1 MKTSYKLANSLN
13 KNGSKLGAIIT
24 SLTLVFSLAQPAL
37 VFAFTERFADD
48 FESNSLASW
57 DLPAGT
63 NWETQS
69 EGVGPNLNNYA
80 QVKGEITDSSLTKG
94 VSTVGFENL
103 VLTYKFRT
111 SNYGTGDNVY
121 VEWST
126 DNFVTTH
133 ELRHIQDGGSDENT
147 GVSANDWTSNEGF
160 FLGNDA
166 DNQSNFKLRF
176 RATLNSPSDKFHL
189 NDVVLTGN
197 EVAVPPTD
205 TDGDTVPD
213 SIDNCPNTPNAD
225 QIDTD
230 GNGIGDA
237 CDDDVPPVLTLPAD
251 ITTEAT
257 SPEGASVNYIVTAT
271 DDTDPSPLVACL
283 PTSGSNFALGT
294 TAVDCSA
301 TDASGNTSNGTF
313 NVTVEDTTPPVISLN
328 GSDPMDVQVDTTY
341 VEPGAVVTDN
351 YDTGLTAT
359 ITGAV
364 DTGTVGTYTVYY
376 NATDSN
382 LNPAAQ
388 VTRTV
393 NVVDEEAPSTSDD
406 VLEGWQ
412 RLDVTVTFNCTD
424 NVLCSK
430 VYYTTDGTVPTA
442 SSFVDASSNWQ
453 FTMSVEGDY
462 TIKYFGVDESD
473 NQEGLKEAD
482 NHLMIDKNIQ
492 LLSVTSPVA
501 DSVLSGTVAVTA
513 DALDDLSGIEKV
525 GFYYASESTLIGE
538 DTTSPYSVDWD
549 TTSAP
554 DGNHELTA
562 VTYDNAGNNLQ
573 SASIPVVVDNVSDDL
588 DTDEDGVI
596 DDDDNCPSVF
606 NPGQEDTDGD
616 EIGDA
621 CDTIPPVDTDG
632 DGVVDSEDNCP
643 TVVNTDQT
651 DTDGDGLGDACDT
664 INDTDP
670 DGDGV
675 DNETDN
681 CPLVENP
688 DQLDTDGDG
697 VGDACD
703 STPNGEEGPTD
714 TTAPISL
721 FDNSRNHEVID
732 TELVALSLTGS
743 STDDLSGVQSA
754 KISIKKIGDETSV
767 QDFPAS
773 SFFDIFTE
781 VSCSQ
786 EELIPIEIVSLNLV
800 SVNPIPSTPVT
811 WSYDWAPQIPGIYC
825 FEVSATDASG
835 NIEHTAIAGPV
846 AYVPVPT
853 ISNESETSVTATTF
867 TVTWTTSHPATSRII
882 YDTITHLTLGAL
894 PNYGYAFSTIED
906 PNLVLNH
913 SVTVTGLTPSTSY
926 FYRIVSHGSPEAVGG
941 QGGVTTQPAPL
952 VNNNV
957 GGGNPGGGNGSAPLF
972 DPGTVTNGG
981 LVQTGDGTTGT
992 GETTGGII
1000 ILPPTFTVTGGEEGG
1015 LVSNT
1020 GSTTGTEEDL
1030 ASGTPEEES
1039 GTPEV
1044 TETETPS
1051 GNPFLANIASLLTF
1065 GTGNNWLGL
1074 LVLIIILL
1082 ALAYLVSR
1090 IRDEKK
1096 NKDK

>member
-213 SIDNCPNTPNAD
+213 SIDNCPSTPNTD

-230 GNGIGDA
+230 GDEIGDA

-351 YDTGLTAT
+351 YDTGLTAN
-359 ITGAV
+359 ITGVV

-406 VLEGWQ
+406 VLAGWQ

-462 TIKYFGVDESD
+462 IIKYFGVDESD

-513 DALDDLSGIEKV
+513 DALDDLSR
-525 GFYYASESTLIGE
+525 F
-538 DTTSPYSVDWD
+538 
-549 TTSAP
+549 
-554 DGNHELTA
+554 
-562 VTYDNAGNNLQ
+562 
-573 SASIPVVVDNVSDDL
+573 
-588 DTDEDGVI
+588 
-596 DDDDNCPSVF
+596 
-606 NPGQEDTDGD
+606 
-616 EIGDA
+616 
-621 CDTIPPVDTDG
+621 
-632 DGVVDSEDNCP
+632 
-643 TVVNTDQT
+643 
-651 DTDGDGLGDACDT
+651 
-664 INDTDP
+664 
-670 DGDGV
+670 
-675 DNETDN
+675 
-681 CPLVENP
+681 
-688 DQLDTDGDG
+688 
-697 VGDACD
+697 
-703 STPNGEEGPTD
+703 
-714 TTAPISL
+714 
-721 FDNSRNHEVID
+721 
-732 TELVALSLTGS
+732 
-743 STDDLSGVQSA
+743 
-754 KISIKKIGDETSV
+754 
-767 QDFPAS
+767 
-773 SFFDIFTE
+773 
-781 VSCSQ
+781 
-786 EELIPIEIVSLNLV
+786 
-800 SVNPIPSTPVT
+800 
-811 WSYDWAPQIPGIYC
+811 
-825 FEVSATDASG
+825 
-835 NIEHTAIAGPV
+835 
-846 AYVPVPT
+846 
-853 ISNESETSVTATTF
+853 
-867 TVTWTTSHPATSRII
+867 
-882 YDTITHLTLGAL
+882 
-894 PNYGYAFSTIED
+894 
-906 PNLVLNH
+906 
-913 SVTVTGLTPSTSY
+913 
-926 FYRIVSHGSPEAVGG
+926 
-941 QGGVTTQPAPL
+941 
-952 VNNNV
+952 
-957 GGGNPGGGNGSAPLF
+957 
-972 DPGTVTNGG
+972 
-981 LVQTGDGTTGT
+981 
-992 GETTGGII
+992 
-1000 ILPPTFTVTGGEEGG
+1000 
-1015 LVSNT
+1015 
-1020 GSTTGTEEDL
+1020 
-1030 ASGTPEEES
+1030 
-1039 GTPEV
+1039 
-1044 TETETPS
+1044 
-1051 GNPFLANIASLLTF
+1051 
-1065 GTGNNWLGL
+1065 
-1074 LVLIIILL
+1074 
-1082 ALAYLVSR
+1082 
-1090 IRDEKK
+1090 
-1096 NKDK
+1096 